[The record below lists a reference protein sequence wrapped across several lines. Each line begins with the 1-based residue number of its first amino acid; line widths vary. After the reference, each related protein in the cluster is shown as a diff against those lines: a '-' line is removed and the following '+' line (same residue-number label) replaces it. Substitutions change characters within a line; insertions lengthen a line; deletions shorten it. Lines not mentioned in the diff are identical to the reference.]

1 MLDPVLQWD
10 RAGSGPPS
18 GRRTDPPAVDHG
30 PPALL
35 TYTPG
40 GYSRPVRPPTRRAPL
55 DHRRRIESA
64 IAADDPRAIGLGGFR
79 ALDGRWALHR
89 RRRARH
95 TTP

>member
-40 GYSRPVRPPTRRAPL
+40 GYYRPVRPPTRRAPR

-64 IAADDPRAIGLGGFR
+64 IAAHDPRAIGLGCLL
-79 ALDGRWALHR
+79 ALAGRSALPPR
-89 RRRARH
+89 IGPPQLNA
-95 TTP
+95 